1 MKYTTALS
9 KKDKTMKLG
18 ATLNINP
25 DNIRIREFTMAGQKL
40 RVRVPLASEMEAIS
54 KAVDDAEWQAKFESL
69 KESFSSDP
77 DAVIEQTE
85 DDVLINGKSIKE
97 LAIMSAKTEERIVR
111 MVRLLVPAE
120 EGFDMAQ
127 ISYADVDSEFPFA
140 VQIELMKKIAEVI
153 SPGYEETRKN

>member
-1 MKYTTALS
+1 
-9 KKDKTMKLG
+9 MKLG

-77 DAVIEQTE
+77 EAVIEQTE

-97 LAIMSAKTEERIVR
+97 LAIMSAKTEERIVQ
-111 MVRLLVPAE
+111 MVRLLVPTI
-120 EGFDMAQ
+120 EGFDMNR
-127 ISYADVDSEFPFA
+127 ISYADVDEEFPFA
-140 VQIELMKKIAEVI
+140 VQI
-153 SPGYEETRKN
+153 